1 MFDGLTAGG
10 CGMVRVNDSL
20 EIPEEELSFS
30 ASRGGGP
37 GGQHVNKVASRV
49 TLRFDVMHSP
59 SLGGD
64 QRQALLQ
71 KLSSRLTRDG
81 VLLLSSHE
89 SRSQVANREEVVRRL
104 AQLLREG
111 LQRPKKRRSTR
122 PTRGSRE
129 RRLES
134 KKRRAGVKRSRGKVR
149 RTEDG

>member
-1 MFDGLTAGG
+1 MIH
-10 CGMVRVNDSL
+10 VNDRL
-20 EIPEEELSFS
+20 DIPEDELSFS

-49 TLRFDVMHSP
+49 TLRFDVMNSP
-59 SLGGD
+59 SLSRD
-64 QRQALLQ
+64 QRAALLE
-71 KLSSRLTRDG
+71 KLGSRLTRDG

-89 SRSQVANREEVVRRL
+89 SRSQAANREEVVRRF

-111 LQRPKKRRSTR
+111 LQRPKKRRPTR

-134 KKRRAGVKRSRGKVR
+134 KKRRSGVKRGRGKVGHSG
-149 RTEDG
+149 DD

>member
-1 MFDGLTAGG
+1 MIQ
-10 CGMVRVNDSL
+10 VNDRL
-20 EIPEEELSFS
+20 DIPEDELSFS

-49 TLRFDVMHSP
+49 TLRFDVMNSP
-59 SLGGD
+59 SLSRD
-64 QRQALLQ
+64 QRAALLE
-71 KLSSRLTRDG
+71 KLGSRLTRDG

-89 SRSQVANREEVVRRL
+89 SRSQAANREEVVRRF

-111 LQRPKKRRSTR
+111 LQRPKKRRPTR

-134 KKRRAGVKRSRGKVR
+134 KKRRSGVKRGRGKVGHSG
-149 RTEDG
+149 DD

>member
-1 MFDGLTAGG
+1 MAKLRDLDLGDGRSLPAALLT
-10 CGMVRVNDSL
+10 V
-20 EIPEEELSFS
+20 SFARS
-30 ASRGGGP
+30 GGP

-59 SLGGD
+59 TLSD
-64 QRQALLQ
+64 EQRRALME

-89 SRSQVANREEVVRRL
+89 SRSQAANREEVVRRF

-111 LQRPKKRRSTR
+111 LHRPRKRRATR

-129 RRLES
+129 RRMES
-134 KKRRAGVKRSRGKVR
+134 KRRRAGLKRDRGKVR
-149 RTEDG
+149 RGDDS

>member
-1 MFDGLTAGG
+1 MIQ
-10 CGMVRVNDSL
+10 VNDTL
-20 EIPEEELSFS
+20 EIPEEELTFS

-59 SLGGD
+59 TLSD
-64 QRQALLQ
+64 EQRRALME

-89 SRSQVANREEVVRRL
+89 SRSQAANREEVVRRF

-111 LQRPKKRRSTR
+111 LHRPRKRRATR

-129 RRLES
+129 RRMES
-134 KKRRAGVKRSRGKVR
+134 KRRRAGLKRDRGKVR
-149 RTEDG
+149 RGDDS

>member
-1 MFDGLTAGG
+1 
-10 CGMVRVNDSL
+10 VNDRL
-20 EIPEEELSFS
+20 DIPEDELSFS

-49 TLRFDVMHSP
+49 TLRFDVMNSP
-59 SLGGD
+59 SLSRD
-64 QRQALLQ
+64 QRAALLE
-71 KLSSRLTRDG
+71 KLGSRLTRDG

-89 SRSQVANREEVVRRL
+89 SRSQAANREEVVRRF

-111 LQRPKKRRSTR
+111 LQRPKKRRPTR

-134 KKRRAGVKRSRGKVR
+134 KKRRSGVKRGRGKVGHSG
-149 RTEDG
+149 DD

>member
-1 MFDGLTAGG
+1 MIQ
-10 CGMVRVNDSL
+10 VNDRL
-20 EIPEEELSFS
+20 DIPEEELSFS

-49 TLRFDVMHSP
+49 TLRFDVMNSP
-59 SLGGD
+59 SLSRD
-64 QRQALLQ
+64 QRAALLE
-71 KLSSRLTRDG
+71 KLGSRLTRDG

-89 SRSQVANREEVVRRL
+89 SRSQAANREEVVRRF

-111 LQRPKKRRSTR
+111 LQRPKKRRPTR

-134 KKRRAGVKRSRGKVR
+134 KKRRSGVKRGRGKVGHSG
-149 RTEDG
+149 DD

>member
-1 MFDGLTAGG
+1 MI
-10 CGMVRVNDSL
+10 RVNDSL

-49 TLRFDVMHSP
+49 TLRFDVARSQ
-59 SLGGD
+59 SLSD
-64 QRQALLQ
+64 EQRARLLE
-71 KLSSRLTRDG
+71 KLSSRLTREG

-89 SRSQVANREEVVRRL
+89 SRSQAANREDVVRRF

-111 LQRPKKRRSTR
+111 LLRPKKRRPTR

-129 RRLES
+129 RRIES
-134 KKRRAGVKRSRGKVR
+134 KKRRSGVKRGRGKVR
-149 RTEDG
+149 RTDDG